1 MHQRLPLQTLR
12 KSSRNLLLKLI
23 QHLLRLLKRPSFN
36 GPYNNKIPS
45 LEVLLL
51 LLLPQ
56 PLNLIHN
63 LLNNPLKLGI
73 LPTMH
78 VQLRQMYLRD

>member
-36 GPYNNKIPS
+36 RPYNNKIPS

-73 LPTMH
+73 LTTMH